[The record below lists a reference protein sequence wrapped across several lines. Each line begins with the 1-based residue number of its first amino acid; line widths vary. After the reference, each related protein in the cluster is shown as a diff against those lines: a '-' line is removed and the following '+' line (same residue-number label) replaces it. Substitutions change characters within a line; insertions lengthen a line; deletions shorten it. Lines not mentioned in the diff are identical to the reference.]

1 MKRLIGMA
9 VLAAGAV
16 FAEGKPAAPVAM
28 SPIAKPGAEM
38 MAEQWFVGTWT
49 CAGQTHASPMGPEMK
64 VATRIEFKME
74 LGGFWMQ
81 VKGTATDGPAKGKEL
96 FEGFAGWD
104 GTQYQRY
111 DFQPEGMTHFTSKGW
126 DGDKLVFDGEV
137 MRRGWDQ
144 KMTLRHTIT
153 KKGENGYDGVLEM
166 DGKPLRE
173 ETCTRS
179 AAK

>member
-1 MKRLIGMA
+1 MKRFIGMA

-16 FAEGKPAAPVAM
+16 FAEEKPAAPAGM
-28 SPIAKPGAEM
+28 PPMAKPGPEM
-38 MAEQWFVGTWT
+38 KAEQWFVGTWS
-49 CAGQTHASPMGPEMK
+49 CAGQMHASPMGPEMK
-64 VATRIEFKME
+64 VASRIEFKME

-111 DFQPEGMTHFTSKGW
+111 DFQPGGMTHFTSKGW
-126 DGDKLVFDGEV
+126 DGDKLVFDGEM
-137 MRRGWDQ
+137 MRQGQ
-144 KMTLRHTIT
+144 KMTLRHTIN

-173 ETCTRS
+173 DTCTRS